1 MSSRTRSSL
10 LNISTGIVGQLL
22 TLFVSFGVRAV
33 FIYEL
38 GATYLGISGLFGN
51 ILSLLSFTELG
62 FGQAIIFALYKPIA
76 QGDEAKVGALM
87 ALFRK
92 VYRWMFWVVAALG
105 LSITPFLC
113 KVACRNTVL
122 PFHIYSVRDVV
133 GSLLSLCL

>member
-22 TLFVSFGVRAV
+22 TLFVSFGVRTV

-62 FGQAIIFALYKPIA
+62 FGQAIIFALYKPI
-76 QGDEAKVGALM
+76 
-87 ALFRK
+87 
-92 VYRWMFWVVAALG
+92 
-105 LSITPFLC
+105 
-113 KVACRNTVL
+113 
-122 PFHIYSVRDVV
+122 
-133 GSLLSLCL
+133 

>member
-22 TLFVSFGVRAV
+22 TLFVSFGVRTV

-105 LSITPFLC
+105 LSITPFLEFFV
-113 KVACRNTVL
+113 K
-122 PFHIYSVRDVV
+122 S
-133 GSLLSLCL
+133 GSEMRFV